1 MDLGREF
8 NRYAPWQRVAQE
20 RMYAKRLASRVM
32 SFDPDLVLS
41 SNGSLLSQK
50 RLLMQCAASQA
61 RFVFWLQ
68 DVLSVAIKNAA
79 AERLP
84 VLGSL
89 AGEWFRRL
97 EQSLVVRSDAVIAI
111 SEDFQPILIRWGV
124 LPERIH
130 VIENWAPL
138 EEIPWRSRKN
148 EWAHGHGLVDRR
160 TILYAGTLGMKHDP
174 NLLLQLALRFRNDDT
189 VRIVVVS
196 EGLGAEWLR
205 GRKDEHQLENL
216 VLLPFQPYA
225 DLPDVLASGD
235 ILVVILD
242 RDAGVFSVPSK
253 LLSYLCAGR
262 PLLAAVPASNLA
274 ARVLHRSGGGLV
286 VDPDDVGG
294 FVAAAETLL
303 GDAELRT
310 AVGQQAREYAV
321 ETFDI
326 TAIGDRFEALFNEL
340 VPV

>member
-1 MDLGREF
+1 LGIEALDLGREF
-8 NRYAPWQRVAQE
+8 NRYALWGRVAQE
-20 RMYAKRLASRVM
+20 RAYAKALADRVM
-32 SFDPDLVLS
+32 SFRPDLVLS

-50 RLLMQCAASQA
+50 RLLLQCATSET

-97 EQSLVVRSDAVIAI
+97 EQSLVARSDAVVAI
-111 SEDFQPILIRWGV
+111 SEDFRPILVAWGV
-124 LPERIH
+124 SPERIH

-138 EEIPWRSRKN
+138 EEIPCRAREN
-148 EWAHGHGLVDRR
+148 DWARRHGLVERR
-160 TILYAGTLGMKHDP
+160 TILYAGTLGIKHDP

-189 VRIVVVS
+189 IRVVVVS

-205 GRKDEHQLENL
+205 ERRREHELENL

-235 ILVVILD
+235 ILVVILE
-242 RDAGVFSVPSK
+242 RDAGVF
-253 LLSYLCAGR
+253 
-262 PLLAAVPASNLA
+262 
-274 ARVLHRSGGGLV
+274 
-286 VDPDDVGG
+286 
-294 FVAAAETLL
+294 
-303 GDAELRT
+303 
-310 AVGQQAREYAV
+310 
-321 ETFDI
+321 
-326 TAIGDRFEALFNEL
+326 
-340 VPV
+340 